1 VSAAAATAFDR
12 AATTAPLGDG
22 AHAVTLDPAWDAPA
36 GPNGGYLAAL
46 VLAAMQAELA
56 GAARPPRSLTLHFL
70 RPGAPGE
77 ATVHVTRERE
87 GRTFSSLS
95 ARVVQGDRL
104 LLLALAAFGDEGE
117 GVVEYAAAAP
127 VAPPLDEVRPVE
139 VPVALVPIAAFFEF
153 RPVFGA
159 LPFSGAPEAQTG
171 GWLRLREERPLDAL
185 LLAVSTDA
193 WWPVPF
199 LRVSAPL
206 PAPTIDLTI
215 HFRAAPPPD
224 PGTPVL
230 TRFTSRTAHGGFFE
244 EDGELWAPDGTL
256 LAQSRQ
262 LALARPLRGPQ
273 PARGASAR

>member
-1 VSAAAATAFDR
+1 MSAAAATAFDR
-12 AATTAPLGDG
+12 ATTVLPGDDG
-22 AHAVTLDPAWDAPA
+22 TSAVTLDPAWDAPA

-46 VLAAMQAELA
+46 VLAAMQADPAVA
-56 GAARPPRSLTLHFL
+56 GRAPRSLTLHFL

-77 ATVHVTRERE
+77 AGVHVTRERE
-87 GRTFSSLS
+87 GRTLSTLS

-117 GVVEYAAAAP
+117 GAVEYAALAP
-127 VAPPLDEVRPVE
+127 TAPPPADVPEVE
-139 VPVALVPIAAFFEF
+139 VPARLVPIAAFFEF

-159 LPFSGAPEAQTG
+159 PPFSGAPEAQTG
-171 GWLRLREERPLDAL
+171 GWLRLREDRPLDPL

-199 LRVSAPL
+199 LRLSAPL

-215 HFRAAPPPD
+215 HFRAAPPPE

-230 TRFTSRTAHGGFFE
+230 VRFTSRTAHGGFFE

-262 LALARPLRGPQ
+262 LALARPSREAP
-273 PARGASAR
+273 PRR